1 MITKKVLIT
10 GIVQGVGFRPF
21 VYNLAQKFG
30 LKGYVKNINSNVSI
44 LIQSENASKMVDF
57 IRELR
62 RNPPQNAIISK
73 VRIHNQKNKKIFKNF
88 VIIES
93 EKNHN
98 ADFYSAIPRDLAL
111 CDECEKELKNP
122 RNRRFGYAFINCI
135 NCGPRWSIIES
146 LPYDR
151 ERTAMKDFQMCES
164 CEREYRNV
172 KNRRFHAQPNSCGKC
187 GIKMSLFDNKGGEII
202 LDSGDSCESGKSK
215 SAIDSRESHAKG
227 ESHDSQSKIFDF
239 LRTQIKNGKIICFKG
254 IGGFNL
260 ICAVESNAIA
270 TLRIR
275 KNRPRKPFAIMFG
288 DIKCAKNYFHI
299 SKSEENAL
307 LSPSAPIVLLSK
319 PKVKLPQNLSY
330 NLNTY
335 GVIIAYSAL
344 HKLLFKGYSKPLI
357 FTSANLSGE
366 SIITQKATAQ
376 AKIAH
381 IFDYLVNYNRAI
393 INPIDDSLK
402 RILRGGKVATLRA
415 GRGDYP
421 LLKISKF
428 KSNEVILALG
438 ANQKSQ
444 IAIFFSN
451 YVLISR
457 YIGDLDN
464 IDSIFALQREISF
477 LLKLYNLTPSVIL
490 CDCHRFYESSKIALN
505 LVQKFGA
512 KVARIYHHRAHFY
525 SNLFCNNLAFE
536 SGQNI
541 LGVVFDG
548 TGFGEDGTI
557 WGGEFFLMGNSPLE
571 LHSADLAN
579 FGRSQTISL
588 VSAPKIPKSYESQ
601 TENPSVVLNNK
612 NGESTNQAQNCNI
625 SSLHSIPRHTERS
638 EVSKSSE
645 SNQMQNAMA
654 QKRIGKSHR
663 FAQSKKILND
673 SQVAKMDS
681 SLTAFAQN
689 DELNI
694 KPRRIAHFAT
704 FPLIGG
710 ESAIKNISK
719 IALGVLFS
727 VYGRAIPLESRFKS
741 VEPLYQMQ
749 QKGINS
755 PQTSSVGRIYDFV
768 AFMCGLES
776 QSFEGESGGYV
787 ESLFSPKITAH
798 YDFEIHN
805 GVILLQKIVRG
816 IVSDYETHDSRKS
829 RTIIATKFTNTLAQ
843 IILQIA
849 LENRANRPN
858 LKVIFS
864 GGVFANKVLCDK
876 IALLL
881 KAHKI
886 AHYFHSEIPTND
898 GGIAVGQ
905 IVAYLRGDFEMD
917 FENDDFM
924 KSGS

>member
-1 MITKKVLIT
+1 MISKKILIT

-44 LIQSENASKMVDF
+44 LIQSVDSAKIERF
-57 IRELR
+57 IIALK

-73 VRIHNQKNKKIFKNF
+73 VRIQNQKNKKIFKKF
-88 VIIES
+88 IIIES
-93 EKNHN
+93 EKDDN

-122 RNRRFGYAFINCI
+122 RNRRFGYVFINCI

-151 ERTAMKDFQMCES
+151 ERTAMRDFKMCKF
-164 CEREYRNV
+164 CEGEYRNV

-187 GIKMSLFDNKGGEII
+187 GIKMSLFDNKGNEIG
-202 LDSGDSCESGKSK
+202 LDSGDFG
-215 SAIDSRESHAKG
+215 
-227 ESHDSQSKIFDF
+227 DSQGKIFDF
-239 LRTQIKNGKIICFKG
+239 IRTQIKNGKIICFKG

-260 ICAVESNAIA
+260 ICKVSSSAIA
-270 TLRIR
+270 TLRTR
-275 KNRPRKPFAIMFG
+275 KNRPRKPFAIMFR
-288 DIKCAKNYFHI
+288 DIKCAKKYFHI
-299 SKSEENAL
+299 SKSEEKAL
-307 LSPSAPIVLLSK
+307 LSPSAPIVLLK
-319 PKVKLPQNLSY
+319 HPKVKLPQNLSY

-381 IFDYLVNYNRAI
+381 IFDYLVDYNRAI
-393 INPIDDSLK
+393 TNPIDDSLK
-402 RILRGGKVATLRA
+402 RVLRGGKVATLRA

-421 LLKISKF
+421 LLKMSKF
-428 KSNEVILALG
+428 KSDEVILALG

-464 IDSIFALQREISF
+464 IDSIVALQREISF
-477 LLKLYNLTPSVIL
+477 LLNLYNLVPSVIL

-505 LVQKFGA
+505 LAQQFGA

-525 SNLFCNNLAFE
+525 SNLFCNNLAFKR
-536 SGQNI
+536 GQNI
-541 LGVVFDG
+541 LAVVFDG
-548 TGFGEDGTI
+548 TGLGENNKI
-557 WGGEFFLMGNSPLE
+557 WGGEFFLD
-571 LHSADLAN
+571 SAQGAE
-579 FGRSQTISL
+579 S
-588 VSAPKIPKSYESQ
+588 SA
-601 TENPSVVLNNK
+601 
-612 NGESTNQAQNCNI
+612 
-625 SSLHSIPRHTERS
+625 
-638 EVSKSSE
+638 
-645 SNQMQNAMA
+645 
-654 QKRIGKSHR
+654 
-663 FAQSKKILND
+663 
-673 SQVAKMDS
+673 
-681 SLTAFAQN
+681 
-689 DELNI
+689 

-710 ESAIKNISK
+710 ESAIKDISK

-727 VYGRAIPLESRFKS
+727 VYGRAIPLESRFKNIDI
-741 VEPLYQMQ
+741 LYQMQ

-768 AFMCGLES
+768 AFMCGLTS

-787 ESLFSPKITAH
+787 ESLFNPKITAH

-805 GVILLQKIVRG
+805 GVISLQKIVRG
-816 IVSDYETHDSRKS
+816 IVSDYEAHDSRES
-829 RTIIATKFTNTLAQ
+829 SVLIATKFTNTLAQ

-849 LENRANRPN
+849 IETHANRPN

-881 KAHKI
+881 RAHKI
-886 AHYFHSEIPTND
+886 AHYFQGQIPTND

-917 FENDDFM
+917 NDDFI
-924 KSGS
+924 KSEN